1 MDGWI
6 RVRCTEMEAAQSP
19 KVTRR
24 PQRSRS
30 PAWRRTAE
38 GRLVLP
44 SGASGSEDTGWDELD
59 SAERMQR
66 LRHAA
71 SAGAVSWACA
81 LAFKTCDAQTADPLA
96 AVGGRWA
103 LLSSWALVF
112 SAIFWGCKTLQ
123 SWAPDSPLAGQV
135 QPLLEI
141 GWPLCFGTATF
152 AALLLVFVLLTVG
165 VSEFDVAA
173 TWVCPLP
180 PAGAPVAWWRVAPWT
195 HLVVTSFAPAVLV
208 YAEAVLREVPDGA
221 VPDLSRSQTSRR
233 LIVGVICGLLAY
245 SVLSY
250 RRSGLWAYPLGKG
263 ELNFWLATPIMSYS
277 WWSHCSLAEVKL
289 SPGVLLRRL
298 FLRPLILVALAV
310 IVGCTALMLHFV
322 ITDSKDLTSVSR
334 WGR

>member
-96 AVGGRWA
+96 AVGGRA
-103 LLSSWALVF
+103 R
-112 SAIFWGCKTLQ
+112 
-123 SWAPDSPLAGQV
+123 
-135 QPLLEI
+135 
-141 GWPLCFGTATF
+141 GT
-152 AALLLVFVLLTVG
+152 
-165 VSEFDVAA
+165 D
-173 TWVCPLP
+173 
-180 PAGAPVAWWRVAPWT
+180 
-195 HLVVTSFAPAVLV
+195 
-208 YAEAVLREVPDGA
+208 
-221 VPDLSRSQTSRR
+221 
-233 LIVGVICGLLAY
+233 
-245 SVLSY
+245 
-250 RRSGLWAYPLGKG
+250 
-263 ELNFWLATPIMSYS
+263 
-277 WWSHCSLAEVKL
+277 
-289 SPGVLLRRL
+289 
-298 FLRPLILVALAV
+298 
-310 IVGCTALMLHFV
+310 
-322 ITDSKDLTSVSR
+322 
-334 WGR
+334 